1 MAPGG
6 THPRY
11 SWWRFRDGLH
21 PVPVVLIGDEVADQ
35 VGAESGVMAGMPLGV
50 VTDIHGETFGDGTG
64 DTITVI
70 PAAVTLSTGDRYPVA
85 DLVLLRRAES

>member
-1 MAPGG
+1 MEPGG
-6 THPRY
+6 TTHPRY
-11 SWWRFRDGLH
+11 QWWRNSEGMDAL
-21 PVPVVLIGDEVADQ
+21 VLLGDEVGIGVEWSAGGPPI
-35 VGAESGVMAGMPLGV
+35 GA

-85 DLVLLRRAES
+85 DLVLLRRAEQ

>member
-6 THPRY
+6 THPTY
-11 SWWRFRDGLH
+11 SQAFGSMFPGLGGPYVH
-21 PVPVVLIGDEVADQ
+21 IGDEVSSTYD
-35 VGAESGVMAGMPLGV
+35 EFISLGI
-50 VTDIHGETFGDGTG
+50 VTEIHGETFGDGTG

-85 DLVLLRRAES
+85 DLVLLRRAEA

>member
-1 MAPGG
+1 MRQSGPPPPPAPWTPSCVEWSTGG
-6 THPRY
+6 P
-11 SWWRFRDGLH
+11 G
-21 PVPVVLIGDEVADQ
+21 I
-35 VGAESGVMAGMPLGV
+35 GV
-50 VTDIHGETFGDGTG
+50 VTDIHGQTFGDGTG

>member
-1 MAPGG
+1 MAAQGG

-11 SWWRFRDGLH
+11 RHWAAEAVGTGTLALVGDDVALATVTDLE
-21 PVPVVLIGDEVADQ
+21 PVGT
-35 VGAESGVMAGMPLGV
+35 
-50 VTDIHGETFGDGTG
+50 VTDIHAESFGDGPG
-64 DTITVI
+64 DTITII